1 MVAPAILWQRNFDR
15 YRKKAL
21 EHGYTDEEIDSVEKR
36 IKWLY
41 RHERLSLLPRQ
52 LDLIWAAHQLLNVE
66 REMKGLL

>member
-1 MVAPAILWQRNFDR
+1 MVAAEIWQRNFDW

-21 EHGYTDEEIDSVEKR
+21 EHGYTDEEVDSVEER

-52 LDLIWAAHQLLNVE
+52 INLIWAAHQLLNVE
-66 REMKGLL
+66 REMKGLV